1 MPHSDRK
8 INQLKLT
15 NEDTLGPY
23 YPISLCD
30 NDNMNMIKIHSGI
43 VHKATGEKIIIKG
56 CIKDKNG
63 SLAHGCLLEFWQA
76 NEHGIYRSPDEEN
89 NDKIDPWFT
98 GYARHR
104 TMDGNFKL
112 TTIKPG
118 VNNDLDMPRAPNITL
133 TIFSDGIMRLVTQ
146 LFFDGEESNETDPL
160 LLSIPKEMRKRLLLK
175 AMTRADDGTTI
186 YNIEINMSGENETPF
201 FDDLL
206 S

>member
-1 MPHSDRK
+1 MTYSNRK

-30 NDNMNMIKIHSGI
+30 DDNMDMTKIRSGI
-43 VHKATGEKIIIKG
+43 IHKAQGEKIIIKG
-56 CIKDKNG
+56 SIKDKNG
-63 SLAHGCLLEFWQA
+63 SLAHGSLLEFWQA
-76 NEHGIYRSPDEEN
+76 NDQGIYRTPDEEN

-104 TMDGNFKL
+104 TLDGNFEL

-118 VNNDLDMPRAPNITL
+118 INNDLDTPRAPNITL
-133 TIFSDGIMRLVTQ
+133 TIFSDGIMRIVTQ
-146 LFFDGEESNETDPL
+146 LFFDGEKSNETDPL
-160 LLSIPKEMRKRLLLK
+160 LLSIPKEMRKRLMLK
-175 AMTRADDGTTI
+175 AMPKADDGTTI
-186 YNIEINMSGENETPF
+186 YNIDIIMSGENETPF